1 MWFVILVTIVYSYTY
16 ELSRSCAQCRKFCK
30 AENAILFFF
39 AVSSTELSVDEV
51 VKGRPVCVNIESVFV
66 QTNQQVID

>member
-30 AENAILFFF
+30 AENAILFF
-39 AVSSTELSVDEV
+39 AIYSKELSVDGV
-51 VKGRPVCVNIESVFV
+51 VKDRPACVNIESVFV
-66 QTNQQVID
+66 HLINK

>member
-1 MWFVILVTIVYSYTY
+1 VWFVILVTIVYSYTC

-30 AENAILFFF
+30 AENAILFF
-39 AVSSTELSVDEV
+39 AVSSKELLVDEV

>member
-1 MWFVILVTIVYSYTY
+1 MNCSVHVLSVVNFV
-16 ELSRSCAQCRKFCK
+16 K

-39 AVSSTELSVDEV
+39 AVSSEELSVDEV
-51 VKGRPVCVNIESVFV
+51 VNGRPVCVNIESVFV